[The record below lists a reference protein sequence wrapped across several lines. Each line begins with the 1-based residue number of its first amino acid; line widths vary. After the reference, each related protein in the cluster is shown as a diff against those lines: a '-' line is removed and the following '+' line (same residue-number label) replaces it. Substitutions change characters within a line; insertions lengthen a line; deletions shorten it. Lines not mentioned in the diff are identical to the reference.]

1 MHTSVRLH
9 SDKFSLRFFGMNAG
23 RAGLLLAILLVGC
36 TKQELPDLGP
46 RLSQTAALELSPSLL
61 ESKAEY
67 TDNCGH
73 MQIVELGS
81 TLQDML
87 FEAANRTFASVVRP
101 GSNVKP
107 DVVVRVKLVQSNF
120 TLRMDGVYD
129 RAETDLQLGGLV
141 SFVDQAGTAS
151 QRLTGDAVGM
161 TLPSANPADASRS
174 RYSACVRSRPPGET
188 SI

>member
-1 MHTSVRLH
+1 MHTSVRLYP
-9 SDKFSLRFFGMNAG
+9 DKFSLRFFGMNAG
-23 RAGLLLAILLVGC
+23 LAGLLLAILLVGC

-61 ESKAEY
+61 EFKGEY

-73 MQIVELGS
+73 LQIVQMGS

-107 DVVVRVKLVQSNF
+107 DVVVRVNAGAVEFHSP
-120 TLRMDGVYD
+120 
-129 RAETDLQLGGLV
+129 LGR
-141 SFVDQAGTAS
+141 
-151 QRLTGDAVGM
+151 RL
-161 TLPSANPADASRS
+161 RS
-174 RYSACVRSRPPGET
+174 RTNRPAARRSRVLRGPSGLRLG
-188 SI
+188 